1 MRFNDE
7 YILVFVKSA
16 LYQGPPLLQNTH
28 FLYHFHFCKSLKPY
42 FSCIQKYKSLS
53 TYRVMILG
61 QPMVILSSVDS
72 TNNYAMAQVRAGLAK
87 PGQAWL
93 ALEQTSGRGQ
103 RQKTWVSQPGENIII
118 SIAMRPHLSL
128 QQQFL
133 LSAAVGL
140 GVHDF
145 FSKLAGDETK
155 IKWPNDIYWRDRKA
169 GGILIENLVI
179 GDGPVAGNWP
189 WSVIG
194 IGLNIN
200 QSSFPDNVLNAVS
213 LLQITGK
220 QWDLI
225 TLTKDLCVCLQK
237 RIEQLNDSTTLLTN
251 YNEVLY
257 KRGET
262 VRLKKDTRIFDATII
277 AVNSLGQLVTTT
289 GMEEVFG
296 FGEVEWLH
304 SGTM

>member
-16 LYQGPPLLQNTH
+16 LCLRPLLLQNTH

-72 TNNYAMAQVRAGLAK
+72 TNNYAMAQVRAGLAT
-87 PGQAWL
+87 PGQAWR
-93 ALEQTSGRGQ
+93 ALKQTAGRGQ
-103 RQKTWVSQPGENIII
+103 RQKAWVSQPGENIII
-118 SIAMRPHLSL
+118 SIAMQPYLPL

-140 GVHDF
+140 GVYDF

-179 GDGPVAGNWP
+179 GDGAVAANWT
-189 WSVIG
+189 WSIIG

-200 QSSFPDNVLNAVS
+200 QSSFPDNVNAVS

-225 TLTKDLCVCLQK
+225 TLTKDLCRCLQK
-237 RIEQLNDSTTLLTN
+237 RIEQLNDSAALLTN

-257 KRGET
+257 KRGES
-262 VRLKKDTRIFDATII
+262 VRLKKDTRIFEATIK
-277 AVNSLGQLVTTT
+277 AVNSQGELVTTT

-304 SGTM
+304 SGAM

>member
-1 MRFNDE
+1 
-7 YILVFVKSA
+7 
-16 LYQGPPLLQNTH
+16 
-28 FLYHFHFCKSLKPY
+28 
-42 FSCIQKYKSLS
+42 
-53 TYRVMILG
+53 MILG

-72 TNNYAMAQVRAGLAK
+72 TNNYAMAQVRAGLAT
-87 PGQAWL
+87 PGQAWR
-93 ALEQTSGRGQ
+93 ALDQTSGRGQ

-118 SIAMRPHLSL
+118 SIAMQPHLPL

-140 GVHDF
+140 GVYDF

-179 GDGPVAGNWP
+179 GDGAIAGNWT
-189 WSVIG
+189 WAIIG

-200 QSSFPDNVLNAVS
+200 QASFPENVLNAVS

-220 QWDLI
+220 QWDL
-225 TLTKDLCVCLQK
+225 TKLTKGLCSCLQK
-237 RIEQLNDSTTLLTN
+237 RIEQLNDSAVLLNN
-251 YNEVLY
+251 YNDVLY

-262 VRLKKDTRIFDATII
+262 VRLKKGTRVFEATIDV
-277 AVNSLGQLVTTT
+277 VNNLGQLVTTT
-289 GMEEVFG
+289 GMQEVFD

-304 SGTM
+304 SGAM